1 MSQDKLPK
9 LISEQTAKELQIFLD
24 ELALER
30 ELETWKSP
38 LEEVQEDVINHLTE
52 IRDLLNTKIQLMQM
66 RNKNI
71 Y

>member
-1 MSQDKLPK
+1 MSQDKLPS

-30 ELETWKSP
+30 EMEDWKSP
-38 LEEVQEDVINHLTE
+38 LEEVQQDVINHLTE
-52 IRDLLNTKIQLMQM
+52 IRDLLDTKIRMM
-66 RNKNI
+66 EFRTKNI